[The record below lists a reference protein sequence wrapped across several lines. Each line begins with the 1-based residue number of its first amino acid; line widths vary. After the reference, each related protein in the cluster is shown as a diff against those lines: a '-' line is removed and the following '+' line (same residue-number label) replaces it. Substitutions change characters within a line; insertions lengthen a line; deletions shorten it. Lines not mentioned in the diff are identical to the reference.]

1 MRFLTLAEIQG
12 VRDRAHPER
21 LRQCGVAFAVATTYF
36 PVLCEMAETYVKA
49 RAMANAKGDRIYYS
63 SENSSDGWV
72 VVGSDGY
79 RCVVGTESACKSLVE
94 RLNATI
100 IL

>member
-49 RAMANAKGDRIYYS
+49 RAYYS